1 MYFGVRTSTRRFACA
16 AQASTGCK
24 SPTELI
30 LSVNEYNYPVSVTN
44 CRSNAVSAR
53 TPPFVLLS
61 AAGQRLGDCD
71 WLKHHLSQYADVISI
86 GHCVTPHPSN
96 SQNSIPFY
104 KQRMKGFETEIDSIK
119 HTMNYLQVPKAN
131 FVGISFGGIL
141 SYLFAKQYPSL
152 VQSMVLNSVGAYFSD
167 SGVQTI
173 LAGVQ
178 SHDNRDVKT
187 AAKLTAETFCNDN
200 KSQRIFAKH
209 FQSIYRSETYFHQFR
224 LHAERTLNYFGIEA
238 PLEVDESN
246 AMVDPNVRTLVVC
259 AESDHLFSF
268 KSAMGLAATLGNRRI
283 HTVDGNHF
291 WMMEK
296 DKQPVFCDVLSQF
309 FE

>member
-187 AAKLTAETFCNDN
+187 AAKLTAETFCND
-200 KSQRIFAKH
+200 KRSQRLFSKH
-209 FQSIYRSETYFHQFR
+209 FQSILRSETYFHQYRFHGER
-224 LHAERTLNYFGIEA
+224 MLKYFGSEALLLTQSDAKMMDPNIRTL
-238 PLEVDESN
+238 
-246 AMVDPNVRTLVVC
+246 LV
-259 AESDHLFSF
+259 AAKSDHLFPLQST
-268 KSAMGLAATLGNRRI
+268 MCLASTLGNHTMR
-283 HTVDGNHF
+283 TVDGSHF
-291 WMMEK
+291 WMLEK
-296 DKQPVFCDVLSQF
+296 EKQSMFCDVLSQF
-309 FE
+309 F